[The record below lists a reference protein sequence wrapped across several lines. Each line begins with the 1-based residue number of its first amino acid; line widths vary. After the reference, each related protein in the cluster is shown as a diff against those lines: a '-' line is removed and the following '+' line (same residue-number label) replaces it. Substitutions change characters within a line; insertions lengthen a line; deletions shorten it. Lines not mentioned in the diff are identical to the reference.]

1 MHVVLIKIVHV
12 FHIMFT
18 DLHNIVTYVI
28 TLKNLCVSVTAV
40 FRSPGCRSLL
50 QLPTNRM
57 PYEFHLC
64 SMSHR
69 QHLKVFS
76 VKLGGEIWIFF
87 FCVSEYAGILK
98 FTLCYDYCLYDMKF
112 YICFS

>member
-1 MHVVLIKIVHV
+1 MHVVLIKIV

-18 DLHNIVTYVI
+18 DHNIVTYFI
-28 TLKNLCVSVTAV
+28 TLKNLCVSVTAM

-69 QHLKVFS
+69 QHLKVFT

-98 FTLCYDYCLYDMKF
+98 FTLYSNCLYDMKF
-112 YICFS
+112 YNCFS